1 MNAKDFFNMDM
12 ETVLQ
17 WLLLG
22 WRWWVNELME
32 MLPPEWR
39 ERLSRRVQ
47 AVAEVRDGHIAYRS
61 EDGTPLAA
69 KPRGRIAFLVPR
81 ANVLTREVD
90 LPLLPM
96 SDVKRMVALD
106 IDRLTP
112 FQADQVYFDAEIV
125 SRDADA
131 GRQLVAIGVLPR
143 DAAAQLLAYAAA
155 SDLHPSAMGIAGESG
170 GQFDFIAAM
179 REASGGDAAQKRAI
193 YWWAGAGALIVLNLF
208 LLTYRDSNN
217 LDQLRQAV
225 EAQQGPVS
233 VALRTRDKVDRETA
247 RRAALMDEKK
257 RASPMPVLNAVTAAM
272 PLDAWVKRFE
282 WNGRTVH
289 VQGQRKT
296 STDILARLEASPVLR
311 NAHSLALATRADPSN
326 PNFDLAAEREIGREV
341 GKAP

>member
-12 ETVLQ
+12 ETALH
-17 WLLLG
+17 WLLLA
-22 WRWWVNELME
+22 WRWWVNELLE
-32 MLPPEWR
+32 MLPPQWR
-39 ERLSRRVQ
+39 ERLSRKSH
-47 AVAEVRDGHIAYRS
+47 AVAEVRDGAIVYRS
-61 EDGTPLAA
+61 GEDGAPLAA
-69 KPRGRIAFLVPR
+69 KPRGRVTFLVPR
-81 ANVLTREVD
+81 ANVLTREID
-90 LPLLPM
+90 LPVLPM

-125 SRDADA
+125 SRDTET

-143 DAAAQLLAYAAA
+143 DAAGQLLDYAAA
-155 SDLHPSAMGIAGESG
+155 SDLHPAAMGIADESG
-170 GQFDFIAAM
+170 APRFDFIAAM
-179 REASGGDAAQKRAI
+179 RESSGGDAAQKRAV
-193 YWWAGAGALIVLNLF
+193 YWWAGVGVLVVLNLF
-208 LLTYRDSNN
+208 LLTYRDSNS

-247 RRAALMDEKK
+247 RRAALMDDKK
-257 RASPMPVLNAVTAAM
+257 RSSPMPVLNAVTAAM
-272 PLDAWVKRFE
+272 PMDAWVHRFE

-289 VQGQRKT
+289 VIGQRKT

-311 NAHSLALATRADPSN
+311 NAHSLAMATRADPSN
-326 PNFDLAAEREIGREV
+326 PNFDLAAEREM